1 MNLGAG
7 ALTINTTNPEGNAS
21 YLDKAN
27 TYSGGTVLTNYAMLG
42 IGNVGALGSG
52 GVTLYQNNPN
62 SRLNLNTFSVT
73 VGWLSGPGG
82 IISDWNSG
90 AGTTTFTVNQSINT
104 TYSGVI
110 SNGATRV
117 LALVKSGSGTLTL
130 SGTNTYTGATAVS
143 NGTLAVRGALSSS
156 AVTVCTGAAF
166 AAGSTGIVGRATL
179 GGTLSFENTSALLV
193 DVTTVADTVEA
204 AGDVVIGT
212 GVEVRL
218 SGNQEKSGSWEIIK
232 TTTGTVTGDPVL
244 VNGLHGARLSRTDT
258 AIVLT
263 IPPMGTMIR
272 FL

>member
-1 MNLGAG
+1 
-7 ALTINTTNPEGNAS
+7 
-21 YLDKAN
+21 
-27 TYSGGTVLTNYAMLG
+27 
-42 IGNVGALGSG
+42 
-52 GVTLYQNNPN
+52 
-62 SRLNLNTFSVT
+62 

-117 LALVKSGSGTLTL
+117 LALVKSGSGLLTL
-130 SGTNTYTGATAVS
+130 SATNTYTGATAIS
-143 NGTLAVRGALSSS
+143 NGTLAVNGALSSS

-166 AAGSTGIVGRATL
+166 AAGTTGVVGRATL
-179 GGTLSFENTSALLV
+179 GGTLTFENSSALLV
-193 DVTTVADTVEA
+193 DVAAVAADAVEVT
-204 AGDVVIGT
+204 GNVVIGT

-218 SGNQEKSGSWEIIK
+218 SGDQEKSGSWELIK

-244 VNGLHGARLSRTDT
+244 VNGLHGATLSRTDT

-263 IPPMGTMIR
+263 IPPMGTMVR
-272 FL
+272 VL